1 MQTPIHELET
11 PRLRMRQWL
20 PADREPFARLS
31 ADPQVMRYFP
41 TMMNRQ
47 EADSFADRMQ
57 GKMQANGWGFWVLE
71 RKSDGQFLGFTGL
84 NNPPAELPFSPC
96 VEIGWRLTRESWGLG
111 YASEAATRA
120 LDFAF
125 EKLDTDKVYAFTAV
139 PNERSAAV
147 MRRIGMTDTGERFMH
162 PAVPEGHE
170 LQEHLL
176 YAITRE
182 QWPVRQIAE
191 PVSVDTARRYV
202 WGEVCEGWPLL
213 KQADLSVIQERVP
226 AGAGEV
232 RHYHAQARQ
241 FFYILSG
248 CATVECGDQRV
259 ELTAGQGLHVMRG
272 LAHRFAN
279 HSAEDVTFLVIS
291 TPTTAGDRVNLPA
304 AE

>member
-125 EKLDTDKVYAFTAV
+125 EKLDTDKVYAFTAMNCKSICCM
-139 PNERSAAV
+139 PSPASSGRCARLPSPCRSTPPGAMSGGRSA
-147 MRRIGMTDTGERFMH
+147 RG
-162 PAVPEGHE
+162 
-170 LQEHLL
+170 
-176 YAITRE
+176 
-182 QWPVRQIAE
+182 
-191 PVSVDTARRYV
+191 
-202 WGEVCEGWPLL
+202 
-213 KQADLSVIQERVP
+213 
-226 AGAGEV
+226 
-232 RHYHAQARQ
+232 
-241 FFYILSG
+241 
-248 CATVECGDQRV
+248 
-259 ELTAGQGLHVMRG
+259 GLCSSR
-272 LAHRFAN
+272 
-279 HSAEDVTFLVIS
+279 
-291 TPTTAGDRVNLPA
+291 PT
-304 AE
+304 